1 MDWILSFFMC
11 FIPMFVAV
19 DPIGILPNFMALTG
33 GLNRLQMRKVLTQS
47 LITALAVSVV
57 FMVLGQSV
65 LGYLGITVADF
76 MIAGGALLFV
86 FSLKDLTSSGG
97 EERAPLDDGVGAVP
111 IGVPLIA
118 GPGLLTTLLVLVGQY
133 GYLMV
138 SVALVVNLAL
148 AGLCLA
154 FSQGISRVLGKTGSR
169 TVGKIANLLLAA
181 IAVMFMRKGLVEILG
196 MVGKG

>member
-1 MDWILSFFMC
+1 MDLVMTFFLC

-33 GLNRLQMRKVLTQS
+33 GLNRLQMRKVLSQS
-47 LITALAVSVV
+47 LLTALAVSVV
-57 FMVLGQSV
+57 FMVLGKWV

-86 FSLKDLTSSGG
+86 FSLKDLTSSGA
-97 EERAPLDDGVGAVP
+97 EERAPLDEGVGAVP

-138 SVALVVNLAL
+138 SVALTVNLAL
-148 AGLCLA
+148 AGLCLV
-154 FSQGISRVLGKTGSR
+154 FSQALSRFLGKTGSR

-196 MVGKG
+196 MVK